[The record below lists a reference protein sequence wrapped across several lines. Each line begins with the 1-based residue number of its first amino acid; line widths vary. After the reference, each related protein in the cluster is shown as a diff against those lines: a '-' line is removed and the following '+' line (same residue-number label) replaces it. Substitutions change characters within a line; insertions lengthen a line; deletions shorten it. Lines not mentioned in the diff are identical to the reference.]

1 MAQFED
7 RPGWDLMIESR
18 QYRNISAIK
27 RLDLRNVADFA
38 FLDLISLYILYNE
51 YEMAAVAARYA
62 DKTISFR
69 NFSQTKLNGTDLYIS
84 LNILADPTG
93 LFSKKIDQN
102 PEIDDILR
110 TKLTVNLPTIKRYL
124 DLIADNK
131 ITSLDAAQL
140 LLRIERQLNITDPQL
155 KAIRRLAQEWQSIT
169 QMQRSLVVT
178 RMLQFYRKKTN
189 RSELL
194 VFLEDLGKN
203 KGYEIHGPIDAEL
216 ANLGFG
222 PGLFNAMAPLAGVA
236 AGIIGAYKLGK
247 MLTAPEEDK

>member
-1 MAQFED
+1 
-7 RPGWDLMIESR
+7 
-18 QYRNISAIK
+18 
-27 RLDLRNVADFA
+27 
-38 FLDLISLYILYNE
+38 
-51 YEMAAVAARYA
+51 
-62 DKTISFR
+62 
-69 NFSQTKLNGTDLYIS
+69 
-84 LNILADPTG
+84 
-93 LFSKKIDQN
+93 
-102 PEIDDILR
+102 
-110 TKLTVNLPTIKRYL
+110 
-124 DLIADNK
+124 
-131 ITSLDAAQL
+131 
-140 LLRIERQLNITDPQL
+140 
-155 KAIRRLAQEWQSIT
+155 
-169 QMQRSLVVT
+169 VVT